1 MKSLMLPWA
10 GIWAGSRTALLW
22 QSIAA
27 CVATVYCRWQHTVEA
42 RQHRTTYHFSSR
54 GKQAAST
61 GTFLV
66 ESDIRDGVRG
76 IMP

>member
-1 MKSLMLPWA
+1 MKSLMLPRA
-10 GIWAGSRTALLW
+10 GLWAGSRTALLW
-22 QSIAA
+22 QSIVA
-27 CVATVYCRWQHTVEA
+27 CVAAVCRRRQHTVEA

-54 GKQAAST
+54 GKQASST